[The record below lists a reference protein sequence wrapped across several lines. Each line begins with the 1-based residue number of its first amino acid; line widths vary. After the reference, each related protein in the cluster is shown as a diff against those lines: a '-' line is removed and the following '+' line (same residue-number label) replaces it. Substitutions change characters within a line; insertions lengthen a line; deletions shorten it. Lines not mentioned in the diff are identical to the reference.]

1 MAWVKT
7 NPADDELL
15 INFPAQARAN
25 WAAIELGTDAALK
38 VTNAKIAAAAG
49 IVDTKLAT
57 ISTAGKV
64 NGAALTGLASV
75 PAGAGNIPEA
85 NLGNAVKGPGSN
97 TDGYIPLWDGADSK
111 TLKAGVELDTDGGLT
126 ANSDTKVASQKA
138 VKTYADT
145 KLAIANKASQ
155 AQAEA
160 GVEDTKY
167 MTALRT
173 KQSIDANVPEASVD
187 DTTIEYSG
195 GNLQVKDSGISQTKL
210 KTATGEVSDSYSH
223 FYRSGGFITL
233 GGVPTVEGK
242 VASTVINVASYT
254 THLAIGLWTDGT
266 DAYQSSSLKTLPGGS
281 YGFFPQS
288 KQTDSGYDSYVYA
301 QQRYVTASG
310 HDHWIF
316 LLVDKETGKPISSYQ
331 APDHPSANQG
341 DATELDIPHPFG
353 SYDPEKHEIVVVDNS
368 DLQTMIQK
376 KKQRRANGERGV
388 SLLQVINENYLI
400 DDTKRPNYQPREI
413 VKIDEEG
420 DLEGE
425 VIKTMKTPDWA
436 KIMIS
441 NDEISLKRRMVEK
454 LPNDILFKKMALK
467 K

>member
-1 MAWVKT
+1 
-7 NPADDELL
+7 
-15 INFPAQARAN
+15 
-25 WAAIELGTDAALK
+25 
-38 VTNAKIAAAAG
+38 
-49 IVDTKLAT
+49 
-57 ISTAGKV
+57 
-64 NGAALTGLASV
+64 LTGLASV
-75 PAGAGNIPEA
+75 PAGAGNLPEA

-210 KTATGEVSDSYSH
+210 KTTTGEVSRTS
-223 FYRSGGFITL
+223 
-233 GGVPTVEGK
+233 
-242 VASTVINVASYT
+242 STGWGRA
-254 THLAIGLWTDGT
+254 
-266 DAYQSSSLKTLPGGS
+266 TLPGGT
-281 YGFFPQS
+281 YGFYPQTKLEHNS
-288 KQTDSGYDSYVYA
+288 GSDGEKRAVLGYDSQSTSWGYTTTIAFYSEISGDDWYA
-301 QQRYVTASG
+301 KQRYVTASG

-316 LLVDKETGKPISSYQ
+316 LLVDKETKNVISSYQ
-331 APDHPSANQG
+331 APDHPSANQSS
-341 DATELDIPHPFG
+341 ATELDIPHPFG

-400 DDTKRPNYQPREI
+400 DDTKRPTYQPREI
-413 VKIDEEG
+413 VKINEDPEMPIG
-420 DLEGE
+420 NVL
-425 VIKTMKTPDWA
+425 KTMKTPDWS
-436 KIMIS
+436 KILIS
-441 NDEISLKRRMVEK
+441 SDEITLEQRMVEK

>member
-1 MAWVKT
+1 MSWNKNAVS
-7 NPADDELL
+7 DDELL
-15 INFPAQARAN
+15 INTPALLRAN

-38 VTNAKIAAAAG
+38 ITNAKVAAAAG

-75 PAGAGNIPEA
+75 PAGAGNLPEA

-138 VKTYADT
+138 VKTAVDT
-145 KLAIANKASQ
+145 KEDSLGYTPENVSNKKTSLGSSDTYYPSQ
-155 AQAEA
+155 KAVQ
-160 GVEDTKY
+160 
-167 MTALRT
+167 TA
-173 KQSIDANVPEASVD
+173 IDAI
-187 DTTIEYSG
+187 DTTPSASSVGQSE
-195 GNLQVKDSGISQTKL
+195 L
-210 KTATGEVSDSYSH
+210 KTATGEVNVSSVCDLDGDSQMIAVIAGNLDIENGQVELTDVGNSYVTK
-223 FYRSGGFITL
+223 ITL
-233 GGVPTVEGK
+233 GVKAYGK
-242 VASTVINVASYT
+242 TPSDSV
-254 THLAIGLWTDGT
+254 L
-266 DAYQSSSLKTLPGGS
+266 TLPGGS
-281 YGFFPQS
+281 YGFYPQV
-288 KQTDSGYDSYVYA
+288 KNLDETSYTVYTYA

-400 DDTKRPNYQPREI
+400 DDTKRPKYNPREI

-420 DLEGE
+420 LIKGE
-425 VIKTMKTPDWA
+425 TIKTMKTPDWA
-436 KIMIS
+436 KILVTS
-441 NDEISLKRRMVEK
+441 DEISLKRRMVEK

>member
-1 MAWVKT
+1 MSWNKNAVS
-7 NPADDELL
+7 DDELL
-15 INFPAQARAN
+15 INTPALLRAN

-38 VTNAKIAAAAG
+38 ITNAKVAAAAG

-75 PAGAGNIPEA
+75 PAGAGNLPEA

-97 TDGYIPLWDGADSK
+97 TDGYIPLWDGANSK

-138 VKTYADT
+138 VKTAVDT
-145 KLAIANKASQ
+145 KENVSNKKTSLGSSDTYYPSQ
-155 AQAEA
+155 KAVQ
-160 GVEDTKY
+160 
-167 MTALRT
+167 TA
-173 KQSIDANVPEASVD
+173 IDAI
-187 DTTIEYSG
+187 DTTPSASSVGQSE
-195 GNLQVKDSGISQTKL
+195 L
-210 KTATGEVSDSYSH
+210 KTTTGEVSWS
-223 FYRSGGFITL
+223 SGAG
-233 GGVPTVEGK
+233 E
-242 VASTVINVASYT
+242 
-254 THLAIGLWTDGT
+254 D
-266 DAYQSSSLKTLPGGS
+266 KTLPGGEYGFYPQIKGTDID
-281 YGFFPQS
+281 YGFFARS
-288 KQTDSGYDSYVYA
+288 DYSAGSYTTNMCLEGSATSYA
-301 QQRYVTASG
+301 KQRYVTASG

-316 LLVDKETGKPISSYQ
+316 LLVAKIDFEKSLPNGKTIIVKKGELQGSYQ

-353 SYDPEKHEIVVVDNS
+353 SYDPAKHEIVVVDNS
-368 DLQTMIQK
+368 DLQKMIQK

-400 DDTKRPNYQPREI
+400 DDTKRPKYNPREI

-420 DLEGE
+420 LIKGE
-425 VIKTMKTPDWA
+425 TIKTMKTPDWA
-436 KIMIS
+436 KILVTS
-441 NDEISLKRRMVEK
+441 DEISLKRRMVEK